1 MRLYEALFLIES
13 GRAASDW
20 ESTEGELMSILE
32 RHGGAVRQK
41 AYYEE
46 RKLAYPVNR
55 SRRGAYLLVH
65 FDAEPPAI
73 QEIHGDLNLSEAA
86 LRTMITVVEK
96 GELPE
101 LKAIG
106 NVEPSTPKTREEK
119 EAERAAIEKARSAA
133 AAERAA
139 AEAEKTPVKAVKTP
153 VEAEKTPVEAE
164 KAPVEAEK
172 APAEAEK
179 VPGEAEKAPAEAE
192 KAPAEA
198 EKAPAEAEEAPAV
211 EEEKKEENQA

>member
-20 ESTEGELMSILE
+20 EATEGELMSILE
-32 RHGGAVRQK
+32 RHGGSVRQK

-86 LRTMITVVEK
+86 LRTMITVVVK

-101 LKAIG
+101 LRPIG
-106 NVEPSTPKTREEK
+106 NVEPSTPKSREQK
-119 EAERAAIEKARSAA
+119 EAERAAIEKARSEA
-133 AAERAA
+133 AAERASA
-139 AEAEKTPVKAVKTP
+139 EAKQASAEAEKAPVKAVKAP
-153 VEAEKTPVEAE
+153 AEAE

-179 VPGEAEKAPAEAE
+179 APAEAEKVPAEAEKASAEAE
-192 KAPAEA
+192 KAPA
-198 EKAPAEAEEAPAV
+198 V
-211 EEEKKEENQA
+211 EEKKNEENQA

>member
-13 GRAASDW
+13 GRAATDW
-20 ESTEGELMSILE
+20 EATEGELMSILE

-96 GELPE
+96 GELPV

-106 NVEPSTPKTREEK
+106 NVEPSTPKTREQK
-119 EAERAAIEKARSAA
+119 EAERAAIEKARSDA
-133 AAERAA
+133 AAEKAS
-139 AEAEKTPVKAVKTP
+139 AEAA
-153 VEAEKTPVEAE
+153 
-164 KAPVEAEK
+164 AEK
-172 APAEAEK
+172 APAEAK
-179 VPGEAEKAPAEAE
+179 KAPAEAEKAPAEAE

-198 EKAPAEAEEAPAV
+198 EKAPAEAEKAPAEAEKTSAEAEEAPAA
-211 EEEKKEENQA
+211 EEKKNEENQA